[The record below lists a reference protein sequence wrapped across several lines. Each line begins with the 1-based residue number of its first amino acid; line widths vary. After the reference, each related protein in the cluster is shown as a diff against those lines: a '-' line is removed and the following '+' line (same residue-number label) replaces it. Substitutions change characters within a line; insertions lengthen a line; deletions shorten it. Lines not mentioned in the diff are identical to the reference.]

1 MSEHGGILMKGVEE
15 EHDSY
20 SLKNPERLT
29 FLDSLRAVAILM
41 VIGVHTLSYC
51 VELPHDLKQIILF
64 AIHTV
69 SVPVFFLVDGY
80 LFARSVILLKK
91 YTYIKYVRSSLSRL
105 LAPWVIFTL
114 AYTLARYAFEL
125 TGFPKDKFILGH
137 SLQEVILSAYGSVY
151 APQLY
156 FLCSLFLIRL
166 CAPFFKKV
174 LAIDNYFVL
183 LLLLCAYSVIYQLIV
198 PSTSTYLKIEGGQE
212 PILHAL
218 WGIQFYTLGI
228 VIFMTSQIMDLRKL
242 FIPFL
247 LLSILVLLAEN
258 KSRIEGL
265 NYVIQYLYLI
275 TMFLF
280 FTFFQNGFHFLNVI
294 GKNSMGIYLIHAP
307 IVLKVTSLI
316 ANKFVLDPILS
327 FLSILVGTFIISTS
341 IAMIMISIPYGCLL
355 IGIPYQKKGH
365 LPVPR

>member
-1 MSEHGGILMKGVEE
+1 MKGFGK

-20 SLKNPERLT
+20 SSEKPERLA
-29 FLDSLRAVAILM
+29 FLDSLRAIAIIM

-51 VELPHDLKQIILF
+51 VELPHDLKQIISF
-64 AIHTV
+64 VAHTI

-80 LFARSVILLKK
+80 LFARSVIQLKN
-91 YTYIKYVRSSLSRL
+91 YTYNRYVRSSLSRL
-105 LAPWVIFTL
+105 LAPWAVFTL

-125 TGFPKDKFILGH
+125 TGFPEEKFILGH

-156 FLCSLFLIRL
+156 FLFSLFLIRL
-166 CAPFFKKV
+166 CAPLFKKV
-174 LAIDNYFVL
+174 LAIENYFFL
-183 LLLLCAYSVIYQLIV
+183 LFLLCAYWAIYQSII

-212 PILHAL
+212 PVLHAL
-218 WGIQFYTLGI
+218 WGIQFYILGI
-228 VIFMTSQIMDLRKL
+228 VVFMTSQIMDLRKL

-247 LLSILVLLAEN
+247 LLFILVLLAEK

-265 NYVIQYLYLI
+265 NYLVQYLYLI

-280 FTFFQNGFHFLNVI
+280 FTLFQSGFNFLNVI
-294 GKNSMGIYLIHAP
+294 GKNTMGIYLIHAP

-316 ANKFVLDPILS
+316 VNKFVFDPILS
-327 FLSILVGTFIISTS
+327 FLSILVGTFVIITS
-341 IAMIMISIPYGCLL
+341 IAMIMISVPYGRLL
-355 IGIPYQKKGH
+355 IGTPYQKKGH
-365 LPVPR
+365 LPASR

>member
-1 MSEHGGILMKGVEE
+1 MKGIGK

-20 SLKNPERLT
+20 PFKNPERLG
-29 FLDSLRAVAILM
+29 FLDSLRAVAIIM

-51 VELPHDLKQIILF
+51 VELPHDLKPIISF
-64 AIHTV
+64 VIHTI

-80 LFARSVILLKK
+80 LLARSVLHFEK
-91 YTYIKYVRSSLSRL
+91 YTYIKYIRSSVSRL
-105 LAPWVIFTL
+105 LVPWAIFTL

-125 TGFPKDKFILGH
+125 TGVPKEKFILGH

-166 CAPFFKKV
+166 CAPLFKKI
-174 LAIDNYFVL
+174 LAIENYFVL
-183 LLLLCAYSVIYQLIV
+183 LFLLCAYCAIYQSIV
-198 PSTSTYLKIEGGQE
+198 PSTPTYLKIEGGQE
-212 PILHAL
+212 PVLHAL

-228 VIFMTSQIMDLRKL
+228 VVFMTSQIMDLRKL

-247 LLSILVLLAEN
+247 LLSILVLLAEK

-265 NYVIQYLYLI
+265 NYVVQYLYLI

-280 FTFFQNGFHFLNVI
+280 FTFFQSGFHFLNMI

-316 ANKFVLDPILS
+316 ANKFVFDPILS
-327 FLSILVGTFIISTS
+327 FLSILVGTFTISTLL
-341 IAMIMISIPYGCLL
+341 AMVMVSIPYGYLL
-355 IGIPYQKKGH
+355 VGTTYQKKGH
-365 LPVPR
+365 LPVSR

>member
-1 MSEHGGILMKGVEE
+1 MKGFGK

-20 SLKNPERLT
+20 SSEKPERLA
-29 FLDSLRAVAILM
+29 FLDSLRAIAIIM

-51 VELPHDLKQIILF
+51 VELPHDLKQIISF
-64 AIHTV
+64 VAHTI

-80 LFARSVILLKK
+80 LFARSVIQLKN
-91 YTYIKYVRSSLSRL
+91 YTYNRYVRSSLSRL
-105 LAPWVIFTL
+105 LAPWAIFTL

-125 TGFPKDKFILGH
+125 TGFPEEKFILGH

-156 FLCSLFLIRL
+156 FLFSLFLIRL
-166 CAPFFKKV
+166 CAPLFKKV
-174 LAIDNYFVL
+174 LAIENYFFL
-183 LLLLCAYSVIYQLIV
+183 LFLLCAYWAIYQSII

-212 PILHAL
+212 PVLHAL
-218 WGIQFYTLGI
+218 WGIQFYILGI
-228 VIFMTSQIMDLRKL
+228 VVFMTSQIMDLRKL

-247 LLSILVLLAEN
+247 LLFILVLLAEK

-265 NYVIQYLYLI
+265 NYLVQYLYLI

-280 FTFFQNGFHFLNVI
+280 FTLFQSGFNFLNVI
-294 GKNSMGIYLIHAP
+294 GKNTMGIYLIHAP

-316 ANKFVLDPILS
+316 VNKFVFDPILS
-327 FLSILVGTFIISTS
+327 FLSILVGTFVISTS
-341 IAMIMISIPYGCLL
+341 IAMIMISVPYGRLL
-355 IGIPYQKKGH
+355 IGTPYQKKGH
-365 LPVPR
+365 LPASR